1 MKKPFRWL
9 ENFER
14 SLTEYNE
21 GQKENSASHNTH
33 FAGMTGTGKG
43 QLSGWAKEHG
53 IASGNLKIFEA
64 HASQPAHLEELF
76 QFLFPNGFL
85 LNYDSLQNLDS
96 VLEQFDRG
104 AYENGEVEKQEV
116 DKLYEL
122 LDEGEPPGQR
132 VDKLEKLLDSNPA
145 RSLKLR
151 LQEVLEK
158 QQEIKNRL
166 DQIRE
171 YGYKN
176 NELPDTFQKSY
187 ADGLNQSFDVEVLVP
202 ISDSMPTCAVP
213 DFFTP
218 FAIPINDY
226 AKQEQLEDGL
236 EIIFG
241 NQYQDYSRIYH
252 KVVDDST
259 SFEDV
264 KNVESLGGKKY
275 IQQGGF
281 QTENGEES
289 FQVTETNIEEQQL
302 KSFQR
307 RFDKLFS
314 TRGIVCSPDFEHR
327 LRPKLKEAILG
338 DEPDIVVLYTGFLNN
353 DALRKFVMT
362 YFLETYE
369 DIIQKLKPREVSKL
383 DKKFVVSG
391 IEAQEWVKKSSSEGK
406 FYIHDK
412 VPVTQLDR
420 MMDNCRHFN
429 TDFWFDVKPDKVHSI
444 ILSKASDRFVTS
456 MNEGDVDEFSWSTSF
471 KNEYRT
477 AIDHIPYNSLDGR
490 YPELGYGFVYLEGT
504 SSVPDWPLRGRKQY
518 GHRMPTP
525 RMCVQD
531 PVDRF
536 SMDDFSFFLQFDRWD
551 SISFQDYQKQLFKED
566 WESNAEQYLEEEK
579 KEKQEEQ
586 EEAEREEEM
595 KQLRKQTAVSKLES
609 KVEKKGEVPGNWKEM
624 VQEIHAEMVENE
636 VIPEDFS
643 ERKIYEYTQERRE
656 ELKEEFE
663 TRRPDDIG
671 YKQIAR
677 ELVQDKE
684 FVFGG
689 NSKGDK
695 QFRAEEY
702 ILEEYPEFGESA
714 AEEVGEKAADKA
726 VSWLQTEGLLTPS
739 LQADVLQ
746 EGFEREVTEAFKF
759 AEFDSLEDDGDVE
772 REQGSS
778 SESNTQNS
786 IEGDVDEEPEEL
798 EDDGYREVKITSPV
812 PEFTGTD
819 LETYGPFEEGEVV
832 EVPVENAEILENRG
846 NAVRPEAAET

>member
-1 MKKPFRWL
+1 M

-21 GQKENSASHNTH
+21 GQKENSASHNTYY
-33 FAGMTGTGKG
+33 AGKTGTGKG

-85 LNYDSLQNLDS
+85 LNYDSLEILDS

-104 AYENGEVEKQEV
+104 AYESGDVEKQEV
-116 DKLYEL
+116 EELYQL
-122 LDEGEPPGQR
+122 LEDGHPERR
-132 VDKLEKLLDSNPA
+132 VDKLEELLRENPA

-151 LQEVLEK
+151 LQEVREK
-158 QQEIKNRL
+158 QEEIRQRIRQL
-166 DQIRE
+166 RE

-176 NELPDTFQKSY
+176 NDLPDTFQKSY
-187 ADGLNQSFDVEVLVP
+187 ADGLNRRFDIEVLVP
-202 ISDSMPTCAVP
+202 ISDSMPTCDVP

-226 AKQEQLEDGL
+226 AEQEQLEDGL
-236 EIIFG
+236 KIIFG
-241 NQYQDYSRIYH
+241 NQYQDYSRIYN

-275 IQQGGF
+275 IQQGSFADG
-281 QTENGEES
+281 ES
-289 FQVTETNIEEQQL
+289 FQVTETNIEDQQL

-327 LRPKLKEAILG
+327 LRPKLKDAILG
-338 DEPDIVVLYTGFLNN
+338 DEPDIVILYTGFLNN
-353 DALRKFVMT
+353 EALRKFVIT
-362 YFLETYE
+362 YFMETYE

-383 DKKFVVSG
+383 DRKFIVSG
-391 IEAQEWVKKSSSEGK
+391 IEAQEWVKENSRESK
-406 FYIHDK
+406 FYVHDK

-429 TDFWFDVKPDKVHSI
+429 TDFWFDVKPDKVHDI
-444 ILSKASDRFVTS
+444 ILSKASDRFATS
-456 MNEGDVDEFSWSTSF
+456 MNEGDVDEFSWSNEL
-471 KNEYRT
+471 KKEYRK
-477 AIDHIPYNSLDGR
+477 AINHIPYNSLDGK

-504 SSVPDWPLRGRKQY
+504 RSIPDWTLRGRKQY

-536 SMDDFSFFLQFDRWD
+536 SMEDDWSFFLQFDRWD
-551 SISFQDYQKQLFKED
+551 SISFQDYQRQLFKQD
-566 WESNAEQYLEEEK
+566 WESNAEPYLEEEK
-579 KEKQEEQ
+579 KKEQQKEQEEQ
-586 EEAEREEEM
+586 EREEEM
-595 KQLRKQTAVSKLES
+595 KQLRKNTAISKLEA
-609 KVEKKGEVPGNWKEM
+609 KVEKRGEVPGEWKEM
-624 VQEIHAEMVENE
+624 VQEIHSEMVADD

-643 ERKIYEYTQERRE
+643 DRKIYEYTQERRE

-663 TRRPDDIG
+663 TRRPDDIT
-671 YKQIAR
+671 YKQIAK

-689 NSKGDK
+689 NSKSDK

-714 AEEVGEKAADKA
+714 AEEVGRKAADKA
-726 VSWLQTEGLLTPS
+726 VSWLQTEGLLNDS
-739 LQADVLQ
+739 LHA
-746 EGFEREVTEAFKF
+746 EIKRSEFEQRISEAFKF
-759 AEFDSLEDDGDVE
+759 AEFESVEGKSSGRDEGSSLESD
-772 REQGSS
+772 
-778 SESNTQNS
+778 TQDTVQ
-786 IEGDVDEEPEEL
+786 EGDVDEDSPEGQS
-798 EDDGYREVKITSPV
+798 DSAYREVKITDSI
-812 PEFTGTD
+812 PEFTGND
-819 LETYGPFEEGEVV
+819 LEDYGPFDEGDVARI
-832 EVPVENAEILENRG
+832 PSENAEILMNRG
-846 NAVRPEAAET
+846 QAVPAEDG